1 MNKLKQ
7 SWWAPNMIKRV
18 VVLLFTVILNGLL
31 WSNPGV
37 AQAIK
42 VEIVRSDDGFQL
54 LRAGEPYVIKGVGRE
69 FGDIAAIASHGGNS
83 FRNWTSDNA
92 AEILDL
98 AHEYGIT
105 VALCLPVQAERWG
118 FDYGDAAAVAG
129 QLAAMREEVLKYRDH
144 PALLAWIIGNE
155 LNFDYRDSR
164 VYDAVNEISNMIHEL
179 DPNHPTTT
187 TVAGLGLNVVE
198 DLQTRATDLDFISF
212 QVYGELANLPGF
224 LNSLDLD
231 KPIMVTEWG
240 PVGHWEI
247 PPTSWGAAVE
257 MNSSAKAD
265 VYESMYEENIR
276 PLLGRIIGSYAFLW
290 GQKQERTPTW
300 YGMFTETGEETAT
313 VDVMHRIWNGDWPG
327 NRAPVVRSLSLNAQT
342 ADQNVRL
349 RPGREYRAVAR
360 VFDPDGDDLRY
371 HWELKPES
379 QAQQVGGDFEQSID
393 NLDLGI
399 DDLNSR
405 RIRFAVPEQPGAYR
419 LFMYAYDEHSH
430 AAHANIPFLVID

>member
-1 MNKLKQ
+1 
-7 SWWAPNMIKRV
+7 
-18 VVLLFTVILNGLL
+18 
-31 WSNPGV
+31 
-37 AQAIK
+37 
-42 VEIVRSDDGFQL
+42 
-54 LRAGEPYVIKGVGRE
+54 
-69 FGDIAAIASHGGNS
+69 
-83 FRNWTSDNA
+83 
-92 AEILDL
+92 
-98 AHEYGIT
+98 
-105 VALCLPVQAERWG
+105 
-118 FDYGDAAAVAG
+118 
-129 QLAAMREEVLKYRDH
+129 
-144 PALLAWIIGNE
+144 
-155 LNFDYRDSR
+155 
-164 VYDAVNEISNMIHEL
+164 
-179 DPNHPTTT
+179 
-187 TVAGLGLNVVE
+187 
-198 DLQTRATDLDFISF
+198 
-212 QVYGELANLPGF
+212 
-224 LNSLDLD
+224 
-231 KPIMVTEWG
+231 
-240 PVGHWEI
+240 
-247 PPTSWGAAVE
+247 

-419 LFMYAYDEHSH
+419 LFMYAYDEHNH

>member
-1 MNKLKQ
+1 M
-7 SWWAPNMIKRV
+7 
-18 VVLLFTVILNGLL
+18 
-31 WSNPGV
+31 
-37 AQAIK
+37 
-42 VEIVRSDDGFQL
+42 
-54 LRAGEPYVIKGVGRE
+54 
-69 FGDIAAIASHGGNS
+69 
-83 FRNWTSDNA
+83 
-92 AEILDL
+92 
-98 AHEYGIT
+98 
-105 VALCLPVQAERWG
+105 
-118 FDYGDAAAVAG
+118 
-129 QLAAMREEVLKYRDH
+129 
-144 PALLAWIIGNE
+144 
-155 LNFDYRDSR
+155 
-164 VYDAVNEISNMIHEL
+164 
-179 DPNHPTTT
+179 
-187 TVAGLGLNVVE
+187 VE

-342 ADQNVRL
+342 V
-349 RPGREYRAVAR
+349 
-360 VFDPDGDDLRY
+360 
-371 HWELKPES
+371 
-379 QAQQVGGDFEQSID
+379 
-393 NLDLGI
+393 
-399 DDLNSR
+399 
-405 RIRFAVPEQPGAYR
+405 
-419 LFMYAYDEHSH
+419 
-430 AAHANIPFLVID
+430 

>member
-1 MNKLKQ
+1 LNKLKQ

-69 FGDIAAIASHGGNS
+69 FGDIAAIAAHGGNS

-240 PVGHWEI
+240 PVGH
-247 PPTSWGAAVE
+247 
-257 MNSSAKAD
+257 
-265 VYESMYEENIR
+265 
-276 PLLGRIIGSYAFLW
+276 
-290 GQKQERTPTW
+290 
-300 YGMFTETGEETAT
+300 
-313 VDVMHRIWNGDWPG
+313 
-327 NRAPVVRSLSLNAQT
+327 
-342 ADQNVRL
+342 
-349 RPGREYRAVAR
+349 
-360 VFDPDGDDLRY
+360 
-371 HWELKPES
+371 
-379 QAQQVGGDFEQSID
+379 
-393 NLDLGI
+393 
-399 DDLNSR
+399 
-405 RIRFAVPEQPGAYR
+405 
-419 LFMYAYDEHSH
+419 
-430 AAHANIPFLVID
+430 